1 MVQDEINSEKQGSVT
16 LLFFPFCNLYYFSN
30 LGTKYSGKLLG
41 FLWDPNQH
49 KFLQI
54 FFFNCY
60 ESNLI
65 KKIKN
70 IDTKKARRFANTFR
84 FIDYL
89 AVLNDDDGKFEKT
102 FREISFRIGTLEGE

>member
-1 MVQDEINSEKQGSVT
+1 MGSEPA
-16 LLFFPFCNLYYFSN
+16 LIFANLFFY
-30 LGTKYSGKLLG
+30 
-41 FLWDPNQH
+41 
-49 KFLQI
+49 
-54 FFFNCY
+54 CY

-89 AVLNDDDGKFEKT
+89 AVLNEDDGEFEKNFQGNIFQNWN
-102 FREISFRIGTLEGE
+102 FRRRMISTQNVIFKMW

>member
-1 MVQDEINSEKQGSVT
+1 MGSEPA
-16 LLFFPFCNLYYFSN
+16 LIFANLFFY
-30 LGTKYSGKLLG
+30 
-41 FLWDPNQH
+41 
-49 KFLQI
+49 
-54 FFFNCY
+54 CY

-89 AVLNDDDGKFEKT
+89 AVLNEDDGEFEKNFQGNIFQNWN
-102 FREISFRIGTLEGE
+102 FRRRMISTQKVIFKMW

>member
-1 MVQDEINSEKQGSVT
+1 MGSEPA
-16 LLFFPFCNLYYFSN
+16 LIFANLFFY
-30 LGTKYSGKLLG
+30 
-41 FLWDPNQH
+41 
-49 KFLQI
+49 
-54 FFFNCY
+54 CY

-89 AVLNDDDGKFEKT
+89 AVLNEDDSEFEKNFQGNIFQNWN
-102 FREISFRIGTLEGE
+102 FRRRMISTQKVIFKMW

>member
-1 MVQDEINSEKQGSVT
+1 MGSEPT
-16 LLFFPFCNLYYFSN
+16 LIFANLFFY
-30 LGTKYSGKLLG
+30 
-41 FLWDPNQH
+41 
-49 KFLQI
+49 
-54 FFFNCY
+54 CY

-89 AVLNDDDGKFEKT
+89 AVLNEDDGEFEKNFQGNIFQNWN
-102 FREISFRIGTLEGE
+102 FRRRMISTQKVIFKMW

>member
-1 MVQDEINSEKQGSVT
+1 MGSEPA
-16 LLFFPFCNLYYFSN
+16 LIFANLFFY
-30 LGTKYSGKLLG
+30 
-41 FLWDPNQH
+41 
-49 KFLQI
+49 
-54 FFFNCY
+54 CY

-89 AVLNDDDGKFEKT
+89 AVLNEDDGEFEKNFQGNIFQNWN
-102 FREISFRIGTLEGE
+102 FRRRMISTQKVIFKIW

>member
-1 MVQDEINSEKQGSVT
+1 MGSEPA
-16 LLFFPFCNLYYFSN
+16 LIFANLFFY
-30 LGTKYSGKLLG
+30 
-41 FLWDPNQH
+41 
-49 KFLQI
+49 
-54 FFFNCY
+54 CY

-89 AVLNDDDGKFEKT
+89 AVLNDDDGEFEKT
-102 FREISFRIGTLEGE
+102 FREISFRIGTLEGEWYQRRRLFLRCGN

>member
-1 MVQDEINSEKQGSVT
+1 MGSEPA
-16 LLFFPFCNLYYFSN
+16 LIFANLFFY
-30 LGTKYSGKLLG
+30 
-41 FLWDPNQH
+41 
-49 KFLQI
+49 
-54 FFFNCY
+54 CY

-89 AVLNDDDGKFEKT
+89 AVLTEDDGEFEKNFQGNIFQNWN
-102 FREISFRIGTLEGE
+102 FRRRMISTQKVIFKMW